1 MTTDTAAAIEADPP
15 TPIAGDTDTAA
26 AIAADTNT
34 TAGHCAARAA
44 AVLYPNHAGRLKLTG
59 ADARDLL
66 NRLSTNY
73 IDPIGTLGSVVP
85 TVLTSDRGRIVD
97 LVHLAHCGDHQLLL
111 TSPGQQDGVIAF
123 LDKYTIMEDL
133 EVTDITPKTAMLTL
147 TGPAAASIR
156 RQTSIPNGITAIPLP
171 NADDDDSDRDDD
183 GDANTDGS
191 APTYH
196 FIAAAAAAGTAA
208 LPDTADSDDGDG
220 NDAAASRAST
230 CHFIAPDTA
239 SAAALAAALRRAG
252 AVPIGAAAAETLR
265 IIRRHPAY
273 GAELGD
279 AYNPLEA
286 GLIGAIDFHKG
297 CYIGQEVIARLD
309 TYQKVQKR
317 LVALRFDGAGD
328 GISTGNDTSDGD
340 GNGDGISAGDSDS
353 ISDGIGNRNIAG
365 ALPGARLVDDAG
377 APVGIITSAA
387 ALDADAAEALH
398 LDAAAAFDVDGIDT
412 DGAEVNAPTPA
423 IIGLGYV
430 RTAAAPIGTRL
441 RLQLST
447 DADAVPTGVITAQIT
462 HHPLLYG
469 GEKPAR
475 NA

>member
-1 MTTDTAAAIEADPP
+1 MTTDTAAA
-15 TPIAGDTDTAA
+15 
-26 AIAADTNT
+26 
-34 TAGHCAARAA
+34 CRAA

-73 IDPIGTLGSVVP
+73 IDPIGTPGSVVP

-97 LVHLAHCGDHQLLL
+97 LVHLAHCGDRQLLL
-111 TSPGQQDGVIAF
+111 TSPGRQDGVIAF

-133 EVTDITPKTAMLTL
+133 EVADITPNTAMLTL
-147 TGPAAASIR
+147 TGPAAGDIR
-156 RQTSIPNGITAIPLP
+156 QQTAIPP
-171 NADDDDSDRDDD
+171 
-183 GDANTDGS
+183 GIT
-191 APTYH
+191 P
-196 FIAAAAAAGTAA
+196 IA
-208 LPDTADSDDGDG
+208 LPDADSDNSDDGG
-220 NDAAASRAST
+220 DAAGRAPT
-230 CHFIAPDTA
+230 HHFIAPDAA
-239 SAAALAAALRRAG
+239 SAAALAAALRQAG
-252 AVPIGAAAAETLR
+252 AVPISAAAAETLR
-265 IIRRHPAY
+265 ISRRQPAY

-317 LVALRFDGAGD
+317 LVALRFT
-328 GISTGNDTSDGD
+328 GIS
-340 GNGDGISAGDSDS
+340 NGDT
-353 ISDGIGNRNIAG
+353 ISDGNSAG

-377 APVGIITSAA
+377 APVGIVTSAA
-387 ALDADAAEALH
+387 TLA
-398 LDAAAAFDVDGIDT
+398 VDGIDT
-412 DGAEVNAPTPA
+412 DAADTAAPA

-430 RTAAAPIGTRL
+430 RTATAQIGNRL
-441 RLQLST
+441 RLQLPA
-447 DADAVPTGVITAQIT
+447 DANAVPTSAVTAQIT